1 MLDKKREKAIR
12 DWLIKTMMD
21 ETVSGTWWAIH
32 DLLKELDRLRE
43 RVKEL
48 ENERRTLRTN

>member
-1 MLDKKREKAIR
+1 MLDKKREEAIR

-21 ETVSGTWWAIH
+21 ETVPGTWWAIH
-32 DLLKELDRLRE
+32 DLLKEVDRLRE

-48 ENERRTLRTN
+48 ENEPRYYKDW